1 MTTQNLQLR
10 LSNPPY
16 GRYEIKALCADA
28 SAEIDRLNGLL
39 GQTRTDHSA
48 EIAALRA
55 ENDKLRKDKSL
66 DAWIE
71 TIGDENSRLIAMW
84 QDRAQKAGFEIKR
97 LRAALERMQK
107 ELHEPIANTNTI
119 IRLD

>member
-16 GRYEIKALCADA
+16 GRYEIKALCSDA

-39 GQTRTDHSA
+39 GQTRTDHSE
-48 EIAALRA
+48 EIAALRS
-55 ENDKLRKDKSL
+55 ENEKLRKDKSL

-97 LRAALERMQK
+97 LRAAIERMK
-107 ELHEPIANTNTI
+107 KNDGH
-119 IRLD
+119 R